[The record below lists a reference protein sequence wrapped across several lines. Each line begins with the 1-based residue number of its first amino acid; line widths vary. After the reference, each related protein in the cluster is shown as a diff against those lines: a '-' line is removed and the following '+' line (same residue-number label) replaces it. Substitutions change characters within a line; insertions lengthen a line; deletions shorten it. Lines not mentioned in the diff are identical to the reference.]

1 MSGLDDVLKAIPI
14 QGPLQMAYFWLK
26 NRKRAKQH
34 RKWAKSNGMQ
44 FALTGKS
51 FEAPANPHTSDG
63 AELAGEK
70 PLSSQQQKYA
80 RMFGSS
86 KIQSQYGQFISN
98 RFRGEWQTDKNIC
111 WGSWKGYT
119 VITWDTVF
127 YDFVAATGQDLDWSE
142 GEYSSVLILTDTPL
156 HRTLITPKKLWKRLA
171 SFGIE
176 EGSSLRLKNV
186 EFELDSFNKQY
197 QVKSNDPKWAFA
209 IIDQGMMEWLMQ
221 QQLQHGIEINSGG
234 IMVSTWFTM
243 APKQVEEQLDA
254 CVKFLEHIP
263 DDLKHATESG

>member
-51 FEAPANPHTSDG
+51 FEAPANPHTSDE

-111 WGSWKGYT
+111 WGAVWSHTDCKNECEVRVRNNGRMRSHRANQDEAKKG
-119 VITWDTVF
+119 
-127 YDFVAATGQDLDWSE
+127 G
-142 GEYSSVLILTDTPL
+142 
-156 HRTLITPKKLWKRLA
+156 
-171 SFGIE
+171 
-176 EGSSLRLKNV
+176 
-186 EFELDSFNKQY
+186 
-197 QVKSNDPKWAFA
+197 
-209 IIDQGMMEWLMQ
+209 
-221 QQLQHGIEINSGG
+221 
-234 IMVSTWFTM
+234 
-243 APKQVEEQLDA
+243 
-254 CVKFLEHIP
+254 
-263 DDLKHATESG
+263 HAR